1 VTHLARASGQATT
14 EKNEDARGGHG
25 WRTDTRSRL
34 GDEIARRE
42 CRRSARLYL
51 RAQQDSNL
59 RTPACESPQGSRQ
72 TYTSFIKSSQSL
84 EIAKHVGSDLRHAL
98 APFFPRLGP
107 NWVQCLSSNILAT
120 VPVARARVATC
131 SRESGTPSIAVL
143 RKIEASRTRYICA
156 TRFSRGPLRSIV
168 TMFATVPVEAR
179 HASRGLG
186 LVVARHDVGLQW
198 SK

>member
-1 VTHLARASGQATT
+1 MDTVRALRQVIMFKEIPEPVLKIVAGTAEEVSVGLRLAEQR
-14 EKNEDARGGHG
+14 D
-25 WRTDTRSRL
+25 
-34 GDEIARRE
+34 
-42 CRRSARLYL
+42 
-51 RAQQDSNL
+51 
-59 RTPACESPQGSRQ
+59 
-72 TYTSFIKSSQSL
+72 
-84 EIAKHVGSDLRHAL
+84 AL
-98 APFFPRLGP
+98 AT
-107 NWVQCLSSNILAT
+107 A
-120 VPVARARVATC
+120 PVARARVATC